1 MAENENMVNEA
12 GAANDVKTE
21 VKSEPAAAKEADR
34 SENVLT
40 EVDHYMIENM
50 SDRDLK
56 ILARMLMDVRDNERR
71 EMQYAKKQSRFAMI
85 ISIVSLVVV
94 ILAMVAV
101 VSVVP
106 KVLNLIDNV
115 NGIVTEAEVTLA
127 DASKVIDNL
136 NLTTEELANQDIA
149 GLFDK
154 VDGLV
159 VESQASINEAMDKV
173 NQMDIETL
181 NKAIQELHAVVE
193 PMSRLFRR

>member
-12 GAANDVKTE
+12 VEVTE
-21 VKSEPAAAKEADR
+21 VKNDTAGPKDAGR
-34 SENVLT
+34 SENALT
-40 EVDHYMIENM
+40 EVDHNMIEDM
-50 SDRDLK
+50 SDSDLK
-56 ILARMLMDVRDNERR
+56 LLAHMLMDIRDNERR

-85 ISIVSLVVV
+85 LSIVSLVVV
-94 ILAMVAV
+94 ILAMIAV

-106 KVLNLIDNV
+106 RVLDLIDNV
-115 NGIVTEAEVTLA
+115 NGIVTGAEVMLE

-159 VESQASINEAMDKV
+159 VESQTSINEAMDKV

-193 PMSRLFRR
+193 PMSKLFRR

>member
-12 GAANDVKTE
+12 GGVTE
-21 VKSEPAAAKEADR
+21 VKNDTAGPENAGR

-40 EVDHYMIENM
+40 EVDHNMIENM
-50 SDRDLK
+50 NDKDLK
-56 ILARMLMDVRDNERR
+56 VLAHMLMDIRDNERR
-71 EMQYAKKQSRFAMI
+71 EMQYAKKQSRFAMM
-85 ISIVSLVVV
+85 ISIVSLLVV
-94 ILAMVAV
+94 ILAMIAV

-106 KVLNLIDNV
+106 KVLDLIDNV
-115 NGIVTEAEVTLA
+115 NGIVTEAEVTLQ
-127 DASKVIDNL
+127 DASKVIGNL
-136 NLTTEELANQDIA
+136 NVTTEELASQDIA
-149 GLFDK
+149 GLFEK

-159 VESQASINEAMDKV
+159 VESQTSINEAMDKV